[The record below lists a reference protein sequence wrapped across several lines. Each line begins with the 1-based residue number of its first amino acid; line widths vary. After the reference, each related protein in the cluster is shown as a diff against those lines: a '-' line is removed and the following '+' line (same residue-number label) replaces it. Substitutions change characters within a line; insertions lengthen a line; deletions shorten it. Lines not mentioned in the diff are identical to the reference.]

1 MLTYLGLLFL
11 ALIAPVLSVEVIE
24 TYHKRTNL
32 RSKKILYNEIP
43 VGNNNL
49 FEQFLFN
56 NRLFC
61 LSVNKTVISSVTS
74 SKCETPFTLNF
85 EESKEK
91 IFVDGEWF
99 QRIIVDSVK
108 YLEKNYND
116 YSHALI
122 TIGGNVGTLNLKQ
135 KSCTTHNQTYSKE
148 LCLETQNCVVLEYG
162 TNDFYTITSNHTELG
177 FQKPYT
183 QFENIERLSTSY
195 GLYSVNLF
203 ENIDHPYITDIYD
216 DKNCENIVTIKWNTI
231 QHNTAFRRTEINV
244 FINALM
250 KAYILLIN
258 DTEEVTIKT
267 STSYAIL
274 KKYCYPAGKPRLP
287 RTPSR

>member
-1 MLTYLGLLFL
+1 MLTYLVLLFL
-11 ALIAPVLSVEVIE
+11 ALIAPALSVEVIE
-24 TYHKRTNL
+24 TYHSRNGVQ
-32 RSKKILYNEIP
+32 SKKILYNNIP
-43 VGNNNL
+43 DGNNNL
-49 FEQFLFN
+49 FEQFLLN
-56 NRLFC
+56 NRFFC
-61 LSVNKTVISSVTS
+61 VSVNKTVISSVTS
-74 SKCETPFTLNF
+74 SKCETPFIFNF
-85 EESKEK
+85 YGNKENN
-91 IFVDGEWF
+91 FVDGAWF

-116 YSHALI
+116 YSHA
-122 TIGGNVGTLNLKQ
+122 TISIGRNIGTLNLKE

-148 LCLETQNCVVLEYG
+148 SCVETQNCVVLEYG

-183 QFENIERLSTSY
+183 QFENIERLSTAY
-195 GLYSVNLF
+195 GLYSVSLF
-203 ENIDHPYITDIYD
+203 QKIDQPYITDIYD
-216 DKNCENIVTIKWNTI
+216 DKNCENIVTINWNTI
-231 QHNTAFRRTEINV
+231 EHNTAFRRTEINV

-258 DTEEVTIKT
+258 DTQEVTIKT